1 MIKKKAQAKLNLS
14 LDVIGKRDGGY
25 HDIKTLMVMTDL
37 YDEMTFSKSH
47 RLEIIPEFSFDIK
60 DNLIY
65 KAYDL
70 LREKV
75 GYDLPFKVEIKKNI
89 PIAAGLAGG
98 TSNGAKTFYA
108 LNELYDLKIP
118 RSELIEMSK
127 GLGADFTYMMTGGSK
142 IAEGIGDILES
153 LRPIELENVLII
165 NPGYGVSTKEVY
177 QKIKIDEKRIDFSN
191 ILEGLYNLDIE
202 KLNFYLRNKMED
214 VVFKMHPDLLEIK
227 NKLRSFNS
235 AALMSGSGASI
246 FGIFQDKK
254 SLEEAYLYFKK
265 IYKYTYK
272 VRVGEGFGSF
282 WHRSWHCRAL
292 WSKKRLFKL
301 LCWWQI
307 WILWALQKRCCK
319 CSNRIF
325 AKIF

>member
-1 MIKKKAQAKLNLS
+1 MIKKKAHAKLNLS
-14 LDVIGKRDGGY
+14 LDVLGEIDGGY
-25 HDIKTLMVMTDL
+25 HEIKTLMVMTDL

-47 RLEIIPEFSFDIK
+47 RLEIIPEFSFNYK

-65 KAYDL
+65 KAYEIL
-70 LREKV
+70 KEKV

-98 TSNGAKTFYA
+98 TSNGAQTFYA
-108 LNELYDLKIP
+108 LNELYDLKISK
-118 RSELIEMSK
+118 SELIEMSK
-127 GLGADFTYMMTGGSK
+127 ILGADFTYMMTGGTK
-142 IAEGIGDILES
+142 IAEGIGDILEEVD
-153 LRPIELENVLII
+153 PIELDNVLII

-177 QKIKIDEKRIDFSN
+177 QKIKVDNDRINFSN

-214 VVFKMHPDLLEIK
+214 VVFSLHPDLLEIK

-235 AALMSGSGASI
+235 APLMSGSGATI
-246 FGIFQDKK
+246 FGIFKDKK

-265 IYKYTYK
+265 NYKYTYK

-282 WHRSWHCRAL
+282 
-292 WSKKRLFKL
+292 
-301 LCWWQI
+301 
-307 WILWALQKRCCK
+307 
-319 CSNRIF
+319 
-325 AKIF
+325 